1 MAEKAPTAVIPEFYG
16 DGVSTRSVD
25 DLVKAMG
32 SLASRIRDPHP
43 SSRPVPREAQVYSS
57 RF

>member
-1 MAEKAPTAVIPEFYG
+1 MAEKAPTAVIQEFYG

-32 SLASRIRDPHP
+32 SPASPGKGPPP